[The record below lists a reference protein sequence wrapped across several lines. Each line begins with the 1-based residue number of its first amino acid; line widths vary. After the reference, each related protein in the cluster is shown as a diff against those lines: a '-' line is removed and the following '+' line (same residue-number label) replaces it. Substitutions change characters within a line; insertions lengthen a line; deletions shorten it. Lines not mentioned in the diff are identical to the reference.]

1 MRVLVLSHLYPA
13 PGRTGG
19 MFVHEQAKALRDLG
33 VDLQVVSPTPFSLGL
48 GRLHPRLRARAS
60 TPRGAVRDGIVIQY
74 PRVISLPRRLL
85 SAHSGEIFAVTL
97 RRLLPGLRA
106 DSIQLVHAHQ
116 AMPDGAAGLLL
127 ARELGVPLVLT
138 VHGVDVHDH
147 LVSSDAVAERTR
159 QVLRSATRVVAVSS
173 RVAEQLSDVVPAD
186 RLSVNLN
193 GVRAP
198 LAAARPERTD
208 AARPVLLS
216 VARLI
221 PSKGHDDVLKAL
233 PAVRAAGFDPVWLV
247 VGDGPYRGALETA
260 VAASGLGDCVKMM
273 GHLPH
278 SDVLDL
284 MGQADVFVLPSAEE
298 GFGLV
303 YAEAMAQSTV
313 AIACA
318 GEGPADFIVDGESG
332 FLVPPHDPAALAQAI
347 ITCLKGPDLRR
358 RVGLAGR
365 EAVSELTWPANARR
379 QLEVYEAALAD
390 DAQGGRA
397 APRKLAAPPSSSVH

>member
-1 MRVLVLSHLYPA
+1 M
-13 PGRTGG
+13 
-19 MFVHEQAKALRDLG
+19 
-33 VDLQVVSPTPFSLGL
+33 
-48 GRLHPRLRARAS
+48 
-60 TPRGAVRDGIVIQY
+60 
-74 PRVISLPRRLL
+74 
-85 SAHSGEIFAVTL
+85 
-97 RRLLPGLRA
+97 
-106 DSIQLVHAHQ
+106 
-116 AMPDGAAGLLL
+116 
-127 ARELGVPLVLT
+127 
-138 VHGVDVHDH
+138 
-147 LVSSDAVAERTR
+147 
-159 QVLRSATRVVAVSS
+159 
-173 RVAEQLSDVVPAD
+173 
-186 RLSVNLN
+186 
-193 GVRAP
+193 
-198 LAAARPERTD
+198 
-208 AARPVLLS
+208 
-216 VARLI
+216 
-221 PSKGHDDVLKAL
+221 
-233 PAVRAAGFDPVWLV
+233 
-247 VGDGPYRGALETA
+247 
-260 VAASGLGDCVKMM
+260 KMM